1 MGSLTGPGFEE
12 AALALFE
19 AACDPFGWPEALR
32 RLGEALGADLVL
44 LAHLDLADLRGG
56 FWHAGG
62 DADVMR
68 DFAARFGKPGANPH
82 MHHYFSVPVGTVV
95 RREDVEDDATWE
107 ASPLYRE
114 IFLPQGLY
122 DTAGV
127 CVVRDREALGMLR
140 LARLRERG
148 AFRAAELERL
158 SAFVPYLQ
166 RALRIHARI
175 HHLRRERA
183 TMARALHQLAL
194 GVVTVDYDGSVV
206 WKNETAR
213 ALIAREDGLAVRRGR
228 LVANRPEDT
237 RALDALIRSATQP
250 SQAHGG
256 GALAIRRSTA
266 CGPYAALVV
275 PLVEEHSPDVGPLVR
290 GAAAVFL
297 TDPESRPGGTGAT
310 LRELY
315 GLTEAEAT
323 VAAQLVGGRSRR
335 EIAEQLGVSLHAVR
349 FHLGHIFTKTGT
361 RRQAELVRLLMRSGP
376 GAWAP

>member
-1 MGSLTGPGFEE
+1 MGALTGPGFEE
-12 AALALFE
+12 AVLALFE
-19 AACDPFGWPEALR
+19 AAHDPFGWPEALR
-32 RLGEALGADLVL
+32 RLGEALSADLVL

-82 MHHYFSVPVGTVV
+82 MHQYFSVPVGTVV

-166 RALRIHARI
+166 RALRVHARI

-183 TMARALHQLAL
+183 TLARALHQLAL

-213 ALIAREDGLAVRRGR
+213 ALIAREDGLAVRSGR
-228 LVANRPEDT
+228 LVANRPE
-237 RALDALIRSATQP
+237 
-250 SQAHGG
+250 
-256 GALAIRRSTA
+256 
-266 CGPYAALVV
+266 
-275 PLVEEHSPDVGPLVR
+275 
-290 GAAAVFL
+290 
-297 TDPESRPGGTGAT
+297 
-310 LRELY
+310 
-315 GLTEAEAT
+315 
-323 VAAQLVGGRSRR
+323 
-335 EIAEQLGVSLHAVR
+335 
-349 FHLGHIFTKTGT
+349 
-361 RRQAELVRLLMRSGP
+361 
-376 GAWAP
+376 